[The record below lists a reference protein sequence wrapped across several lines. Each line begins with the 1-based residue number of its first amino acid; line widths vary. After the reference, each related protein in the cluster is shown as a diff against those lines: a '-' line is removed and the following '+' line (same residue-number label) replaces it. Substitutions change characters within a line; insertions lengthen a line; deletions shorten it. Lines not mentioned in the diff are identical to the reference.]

1 MKEGMIQTMSN
12 DEEFIEKLFFQYHDT
27 LQYFCMVYF
36 PESQYLSCVDDCI
49 QEVFLAA
56 YKKRKK
62 LMLHSNP
69 YAWLKN
75 ACKKQCKVMMRDK
88 NRHAKILQKYCNHEE
103 SVKDDVLAWL
113 KQNHAIEQLM
123 VLESQL
129 TDTEKKIYQSYFLND
144 QSACKSAQENETSEA
159 AVRGAIQRIRKKA
172 SKLEMIFFLLIQ
184 FRF

>member
-1 MKEGMIQTMSN
+1 MKEGMIQPMSN
-12 DEEFIEKLFFQYHDT
+12 DKEFIEKLFFQYHDT
-27 LQYFCMVYF
+27 LQYFCMAYF
-36 PESQYLSCVDDCI
+36 PEPQYLSSIDDCI

-62 LMLHSNP
+62 LMLHPNP

-75 ACKKQCKVMMRDK
+75 ACKKQCMVMMRNR
-88 NRHAKILQKYCNHEE
+88 NRHTKILQKNCNHEE

-113 KQNHAIEQLM
+113 NQNHAIEQLM

-129 TDTEKKIYQSYFLND
+129 TDNEREIYQAYFLHD
-144 QSACKSAQENETSEA
+144 QSARKIAQENEISEA

-172 SKLEMIFFLLIQ
+172 SQLEMIFFLLIQ
-184 FRF
+184 FYF